1 MRGGYMSSTWLFL
14 VAVLGACVGG
24 FLALMLYAMCYVAGA
39 ADLEREAYLAGW
51 EAARDKGRGEEAS
64 T

>member
-1 MRGGYMSSTWLFL
+1 MSSTWLFL

-51 EAARDKGRGEEAS
+51 EAAMAKREEEG
-64 T
+64 

>member
-1 MRGGYMSSTWLFL
+1 MSGTWVFFIAL
-14 VAVLGACVGG
+14 LGAGVGG

-51 EAARDKGRGEEAS
+51 QAAMAKREES
-64 T
+64 

>member
-1 MRGGYMSSTWLFL
+1 MSSTWLFL

-24 FLALMLYAMCYVAGA
+24 FLALLLYALCYVSGS

-51 EAARDKGRGEEAS
+51 EAAMAKREEEG
-64 T
+64 

>member
-1 MRGGYMSSTWLFL
+1 MSVTWMFL

-24 FLALMLYAMCYVAGA
+24 FLALMLYALCYVSGS

-51 EAARDKGRGEEAS
+51 EAAMGAMEKKGEEGAL
-64 T
+64 